1 MQNCHHIILLTY
13 YSTYGL
19 QENNNKI
26 YCRQQ
31 GCLLVS
37 ETGDAIDFRQQLST
51 LCEAFELEITL
62 NYPVHTLTENGSFMR
77 NLMG

>member
-51 LCEAFELEITL
+51 TSFEACELEITV
-62 NYPVHTLTENGSFMR
+62 NYFYVYT
-77 NLMG
+77 